1 MIRVEIT
8 EEAQQDIDNI
18 EEFLLQNWNEKVL
31 LNFYDKLENAITI
44 LESGKVFF
52 EKYEDTKYRKFLLTK
67 HNTMICDVRADVLY
81 VLRVINNFQNPEDN
95 YESISK

>member
-44 LESGKVFF
+44 LESGKVFLKNMKIPNIENSF
-52 EKYEDTKYRKFLLTK
+52 
-67 HNTMICDVRADVLY
+67 
-81 VLRVINNFQNPEDN
+81 
-95 YESISK
+95 

>member
-18 EEFLLQNWNEKVL
+18 GEFLLQNWNEKVL

-44 LESGKVFF
+44 LESGKVFLKNMKIPNIENSF
-52 EKYEDTKYRKFLLTK
+52 
-67 HNTMICDVRADVLY
+67 
-81 VLRVINNFQNPEDN
+81 
-95 YESISK
+95 

>member
-18 EEFLLQNWNEKVL
+18 GEFLLQNWNEKVL

-44 LESGKVFF
+44 LESGKVFLKNMKILNIENSF
-52 EKYEDTKYRKFLLTK
+52 
-67 HNTMICDVRADVLY
+67 
-81 VLRVINNFQNPEDN
+81 
-95 YESISK
+95 